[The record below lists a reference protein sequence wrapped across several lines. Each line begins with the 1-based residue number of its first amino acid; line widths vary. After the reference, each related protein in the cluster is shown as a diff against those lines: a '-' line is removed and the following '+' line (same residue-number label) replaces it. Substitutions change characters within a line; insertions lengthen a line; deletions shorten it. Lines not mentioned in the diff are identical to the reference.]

1 MANPAGGGGRA
12 ATGAVSAAAV
22 AAVAGGCC
30 VAQGRGCLSHRC
42 CGRKPSQQRLR
53 GGLRDIALLLLLLA
67 GAVAVVV
74 AASIMVLVLA
84 VWPVQVVVAVLLATQ
99 RLSGR
104 QLRST
109 RQGALDD

>member
-1 MANPAGGGGRA
+1 MGFLAWQIRRGGAAEPRLARCQRQLLQLSQGG
-12 ATGAVSAAAV
+12 
-22 AAVAGGCC
+22 
-30 VAQGRGCLSHRC
+30 